1 MIREIRLIPR
11 ANGEGVSVVVEYTE
25 RVRERSNL
33 LYPFVDRDDYKRV
46 VNFDEP
52 VYVKV
57 CQDKIS
63 FLDERKINNFDIEK
77 VIYNYPAT
85 IVIWK
90 DGTKTVVKCQEGDM
104 FDFEKGLAM
113 CFAKKALGNKGNF
126 NDVLRKHI
134 PTNRSIIGGI
144 LDGLCKV
151 VLNSFY
157 GANGGKK

>member
-1 MIREIRLIPR
+1 MIREIRLIPQ
-11 ANGEGVSVVVEYTE
+11 ANGVTTVKVEESESVSV
-25 RVRERSNL
+25 NL
-33 LYPFVDRDDYKRV
+33 FDRFAGIDR
-46 VNFDEP
+46 P
-52 VYVKV
+52 VKAMRLSKPTYVKV

-134 PTNRSIIGGI
+134 PTNRSIIGRI
-144 LDGLCKV
+144 LDGLGKV
-151 VLNSFY
+151 V
-157 GANGGKK
+157 

>member
-1 MIREIRLIPR
+1 MIREVRLIPQ
-11 ANGEGVSVVVEYTE
+11 ANGVTTVKVEESESLSVNLFDRFAGIDRPVKVM
-25 RVRERSNL
+25 RSSK
-33 LYPFVDRDDYKRV
+33 PT
-46 VNFDEP
+46 
-52 VYVKV
+52 YVKV
-57 CQDKIS
+57 SQNKVS

-134 PTNRSIIGGI
+134 STNRSIIGRI
-144 LDGLCKV
+144 LDGLGEV

-157 GANGGKK
+157 GANRGKK